1 MPIKDGDLL
10 WVVYDHKRK
19 WLLRARTGGNFQTHL
34 GIIKYEDIIGKE
46 YGFKVVSNT
55 NAFFWVFEPL
65 PVDIVVKMGRAT
77 QIIYPQDIG
86 FILVQTGICPG
97 KKVVE
102 AGTGSGS
109 LTINLAYY
117 IQPEGHVYSY
127 DINEKS
133 TIQAQKNLEK
143 MNLAPYVTLKAGDV
157 CKAIEERDIDVV
169 MLDLATPWLAVETAW
184 EALKMSGSICCFSP
198 TIEQVKKN
206 VEALRKNGG
215 FSDIRTSEV
224 LCRDYQ
230 VKENATRPITVMIGH
245 TGFLT
250 FAQKVSKVKTEED
263 EVLKNEINK
272 ENNRNPEEMLINPCN
287 IGFILLQSGLG
298 PNKKIV
304 VASNGNRSITSTIAK
319 YVQPNGHVY
328 SYNVKSDN
336 LELITQKLKYESLL
350 PVVTL
355 NIKDACHT
363 IEEKEVDVVLLDLE
377 TPWLAVDTAW
387 EALKG
392 SGSLCCFSLIIEQ
405 VKKNVEA
412 LKKTRGFADIRTFE
426 ILCRDYQ
433 VQDNGTHPT
442 TMIGYTGFLTFAR
455 KVVKEE
461 LKDGGKPDTSISGEE
476 PALPDEGEGE
486 KQI

>member
-1 MPIKDGDLL
+1 MPIKDGDLI

-19 WLLRARTGGNFQTHL
+19 WLLRARTGENFQTHL
-34 GIIKYEDIIGKE
+34 GIIKYDDIIGKD

-55 NAFFWVFEPL
+55 HAFFWVFEPL

-86 FILVQTGICPG
+86 FILVQTRIGPG
-97 KKVVE
+97 RKVVE

-117 IQPEGHVYSY
+117 VQPEGHVYSY

-133 TIQAQKNLEK
+133 TKQAQKNLEK

-157 CKAIEERDIDVV
+157 CKAIEEKDVDVV
-169 MLDLATPWLAVETAW
+169 MLDLATPWLAIETAW
-184 EALKMSGSICCFSP
+184 EALKVSGSICCFSP

-206 VEALRKNGG
+206 VDALRKNGG
-215 FSDIRTSEV
+215 FTDIRTSEV

-250 FAQKVSKVKTEED
+250 FAQKTPKGKAQEID
-263 EVLKNEINK
+263 VLNK
-272 ENNRNPEEMLINPCN
+272 ETRKDLNRNTEEMLINPCN
-287 IGFILLQSGLG
+287 IGLILIQSGLG

-304 VASNGNRSITSTIAK
+304 EVGNGNGSITSTIAR
-319 YVQPNGHVY
+319 YVQPSGHIY

-336 LELITQKLKYESLL
+336 LEILKQKLKEESLT
-350 PVVTL
+350 PFVTL
-355 NIKDACHT
+355 NTKDGCQA

-377 TPWLAVDTAW
+377 TTWLAIDTAW
-387 EALKG
+387 ESLKG
-392 SGSLCCFSLIIEQ
+392 SGSICCFSLIIEQ

-412 LKKTRGFADIRTFE
+412 LKKNRGFADIRTFE
-426 ILCRDYQ
+426 ILCRDYE

-442 TMIGYTGFLTFAR
+442 TMIGFTGFLTFAR

-461 LKDGGKPDTSISGEE
+461 LKDEGKPNIGVGEE
-476 PALPDEGEGE
+476 APGLPDEGEKE
-486 KQI
+486 L